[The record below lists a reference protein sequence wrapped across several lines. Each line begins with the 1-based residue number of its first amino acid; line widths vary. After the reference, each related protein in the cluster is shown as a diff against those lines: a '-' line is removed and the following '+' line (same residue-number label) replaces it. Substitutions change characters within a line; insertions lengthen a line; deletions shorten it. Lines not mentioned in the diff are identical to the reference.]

1 MKSKSPS
8 QKKNIIESDLEGSK
22 MIEIKDFQG
31 LEIAFVQKTMNDA
44 SEAMDV
50 VGNASYS
57 GASAVI
63 VKTDQLSSNFF
74 DLKTGLAGEILQ
86 KFSNYRLRLAIVG
99 ELDLTKSSSLRDFV
113 YECNKVGN
121 VIFTSTEAEAIELLK
136 KR

>member
-1 MKSKSPS
+1 MLE
-8 QKKNIIESDLEGSK
+8 KNTTGKDLEESK

-50 VGNASYS
+50 VGNASYL
-57 GASAVI
+57 GVSAVL

-86 KFSNYRLRLAIVG
+86 KFSNYRLRLVVVG
-99 ELDLTKSSSLRDFV
+99 GLDLTKSSSLRDFV

-121 VIFTSTEAEAIELLK
+121 VIFTSTEAEAVELLK
-136 KR
+136 RK

>member
-1 MKSKSPS
+1 LKSKSLLLE
-8 QKKNIIESDLEGSK
+8 KNTTGKDLEESK

-50 VGNASYS
+50 VGNASYL
-57 GASAVI
+57 GVSAVL

-86 KFSNYRLRLAIVG
+86 KFSNYRLRLVVVG
-99 ELDLTKSSSLRDFV
+99 GLDLTKSSSLRDFV

-121 VIFTSTEAEAIELLK
+121 VIFTSTEAEAVELLK
-136 KR
+136 RK